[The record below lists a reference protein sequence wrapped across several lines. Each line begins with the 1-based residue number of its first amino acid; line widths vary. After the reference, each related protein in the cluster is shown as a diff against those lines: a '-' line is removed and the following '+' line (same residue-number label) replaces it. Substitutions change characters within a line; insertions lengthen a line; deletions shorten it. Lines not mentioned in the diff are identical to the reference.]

1 MWNDEAREKILLQ
14 KRGHLL
20 EEFKLGIWTKD
31 EYMEKLEDLEGG
43 APRAAAKRQ
52 KVRHVSPDWP
62 EILDEDE

>member
-20 EEFKLGIWTKD
+20 KEFKLGIWTKD

-43 APRAAAKRQ
+43 APRVAEKRQ

-62 EILDEDE
+62 ETFNED